1 MRTSIATVCLSGTL
15 VDKLHAIADAGFDAV
30 EVFEPDLIA
39 APQSPEE
46 VRALCDRLGLR
57 IALYQPFRDAEGVTE
72 PEFAQILR
80 RAEAKFALMDR
91 LGVDTVLVCSN
102 VATASIDDDAVS
114 AAQLARLADRA
125 DAHGKRLA
133 FEALAW
139 GRYIDDYR
147 RAWRIVERADHSALG
162 VCLDSFHILSR
173 GHDPADIERIPGDK
187 IFFVQLADAPLLSMD
202 VLSWSRHHRLF
213 PGEGGFDLP
222 AFVGHTLR
230 AGYTGP
236 LSLEV
241 FNDVFRQTDPARTA
255 RHARRSLTVLEDTLE
270 SGAARR
276 AAEPRELDQ
285 VEVKADDTDAV
296 AAVLER
302 IGFAPRGRH
311 VTKPAWLYAAGDA
324 RIVLNEHNAA
334 GRSPHVAGFGI
345 RTDGPEEAAA
355 RAERLG
361 ALRAHR
367 RVLDGEADLPAVLAP
382 DGTEI
387 LISGPESSPA
397 WPDEFAGGRG
407 TPDPAIRG
415 IDHVN
420 LTEPAA
426 DIEEAVLFYGT
437 ALGLAR
443 ESSAELAGPSGLVR
457 SQVLRSGDGAVRLAL
472 NVVPPLAER
481 ATAAAQ
487 RHAQHVAIACDDLH
501 GLIGR
506 ARARG
511 LRTVPVSAN
520 YYDDL
525 AARFELPPGELGRLR
540 DAGLLYDRDA
550 SGEYLHCYT
559 ETVGSVFF
567 ELVERRGRYD
577 GFGAANTP
585 VRLTAQH
592 STA

>member
-15 VDKLHAIADAGFDAV
+15 ADKLHAIADAGFDAV
-30 EVFEPDLIA
+30 EIFEPDLIA

-46 VRALCDRLGLR
+46 VRALCDRLGLE

-72 PEFAQILR
+72 PEFEQVLR

-91 LGVDTVLVCSN
+91 LGVETVLVCSN
-102 VATASIDDDAVS
+102 VATATIDDDAVS

-125 DAHGKRLA
+125 QSFGKRLA

-139 GRYIDDYR
+139 GRYVDDYR
-147 RAWRIVERADHSALG
+147 RAWRIVERADHPALG

-173 GHDPADIERIPGDK
+173 GHDPADIERIPGDR

-222 AFVGHTLR
+222 AFVGHTMR

-255 RHARRSLTVLEDTLE
+255 RHARRSLTVLADALAT
-270 SGAARR
+270 GPVPPVV
-276 AAEPRELDQ
+276 EPRELDQ
-285 VEVKADDTDAV
+285 VEVKAQDIDLV

-302 IGFAPRGRH
+302 IGFAARGRH
-311 VTKPAWLYAAGDA
+311 ATKPAWLYAAGEA

-334 GRSPHVAGFGI
+334 GLNPHVAGFGI
-345 RTDGPEEAAA
+345 RSDRPDAAAA

-361 ALRAHR
+361 AQRAHR
-367 RVLDGEADLPAVLAP
+367 RVLAGEADLPALLAP

-387 LISGPESSPA
+387 LISGPQSGRT
-397 WPDEFAGGRG
+397 WPDEFSGGRG
-407 TPDPAIRG
+407 AADPAILG
-415 IDHVN
+415 LDHVN

-437 ALGLAR
+437 ALGLTR
-443 ESSAELAGPSGLVR
+443 ESSAELAGPAGLVR

-481 ATAAAQ
+481 ATKAAQ
-487 RHAQHVAIACDDLH
+487 PHAQHVAIACDDLH
-501 GLIGR
+501 ALIGR

-525 AARFELPPGELGRLR
+525 AARFDLPPGELERLR
-540 DAGLLYDRDA
+540 HSGLLYDRDA
-550 SGEYLHCYT
+550 TGEYLHCYT
-559 ETVGSVFF
+559 ETVGAVFF

-577 GFGAANTP
+577 GYGAANTP

-592 STA
+592 SAA